1 MPSMTVAAP
10 PAPALSAPVT
20 HRRVLGIAVP
30 MMFAYASTALV
41 GAVST
46 AAIGQLAQP
55 KLAAGIAIGAIFFD
69 VLLVSLNF
77 LRSTTLGLTAVALGQ
92 GNGAETRAVF
102 HRALVTGLG
111 LGLLILALRGV
122 EIRIG
127 LPLLGARGAV
137 YDAAAGY
144 AAIRILAAPVALG
157 NYVILGALLGRARAG
172 AGLALQ
178 ILLNG
183 TNILLCL
190 WTVLGLGWGI
200 TGAAWAAVAGET
212 VAFLG
217 GLALLGRVMGA
228 GAWAGFRRSL
238 GDAAGWR
245 HMGVLNRDILIRTI
259 ALLFTFAFFTR
270 QGAKLGPVVLA
281 ANAVHMQFFALS
293 ANCLDGFAAAAEQLA
308 GRMIGARDRAGFVR
322 AVRLTLGWSLVSGAA
337 ITLLYLGFGQDFVAL
352 MTRAEAVRLAAGRSL
367 VWAALVPVVAAAA
380 FQLDGVFIG
389 ATWSRDMRNMML
401 IALAFFLLCWAV
413 LTPAFGNAGLW
424 VAFLLFLGAR
434 GVTLGFVLTHRLRSG
449 HGLAAF
455 EG

>member
-1 MPSMTVAAP
+1 MSTAAP
-10 PAPALSAPVT
+10 TLSVPVS
-20 HRRVLGIAVP
+20 HRRVLGIAIP
-30 MMFAYASTALV
+30 MTFAYASTALV

-46 AAIGQLAQP
+46 ATIGQLAEP
-55 KLAAGIAIGAIFFD
+55 KLAAGIAIAAIFFD

-77 LRSTTLGLTAVALGQ
+77 LRSTTLGLTAIALGQ
-92 GNGAETRAVF
+92 GNVAETRAVF

-111 LGLLILALRGV
+111 LGLVILALRGP

-127 LPLLGARGAV
+127 LPLLGAAGKV
-137 YDAAAGY
+137 YEAAAAY
-144 AAIRILAAPVALG
+144 AAIRILSAPVALG
-157 NYVILGALLGRARAG
+157 NYAILGALLGRGRAST
-172 AGLALQ
+172 GLALQ

-217 GLALLGRVMGA
+217 GLLLLGRIMGA
-228 GAWAGFRRSL
+228 GAWEQFRRSL
-238 GDAAGWR
+238 GDGAGWR
-245 HMGVLNRDILIRTI
+245 HMGVLNRDTLLRTI
-259 ALLFTFAFFTR
+259 ALLFAFAFFTR
-270 QGAKLGPVVLA
+270 QGARLGAVVLA

-308 GRMIGARDRAGFVR
+308 GRMIGARDRTGFLR
-322 AVRLTLGWSLVSGAA
+322 ALRLTLGWSLVSGAG
-337 ITLLYLGFGQDFVAL
+337 ITLLYLAFGQEFVAL
-352 MTRAEAVRLAAGRSL
+352 MTRAEAVRQVAARSL
-367 VWAALVPVVAAAA
+367 VWAALVPMVAAAA

-401 IALAFFLLCWAV
+401 ISLAFFLLCWAL
-413 LTPAFGNAGLW
+413 LTPTFGNAGLW
-424 VAFLLFLGAR
+424 AAFLLFFGAR
-434 GVTLGFVLTHRLRSG
+434 GLTLGAVLQARLRSG
-449 HGLAAF
+449 HRLAAF